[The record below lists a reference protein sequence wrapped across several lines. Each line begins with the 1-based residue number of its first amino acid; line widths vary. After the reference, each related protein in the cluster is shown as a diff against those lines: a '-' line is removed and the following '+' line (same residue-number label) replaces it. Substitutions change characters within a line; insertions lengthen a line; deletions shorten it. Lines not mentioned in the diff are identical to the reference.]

1 MRRSRSLSFR
11 LFLSYLAVVAVAAA
25 ALFGTARLLGPEL
38 FDRQVQ
44 QLGQRYGWNGG
55 AGGGPGGGRPGG
67 GQAVIEE
74 ELNDAFSGSLTVA
87 LGVALGAGAV
97 AALVGAALVSRRI
110 LRPIDRVSAAVR
122 RMASG
127 RYGEPVPEPPVDEL
141 AGLASDVNALGAAL
155 ADSERRRARLV
166 ADLAHEMRTP
176 ITSLDGF
183 VEGLEDGVFQASPET
198 LDAMRTETR
207 RLQRLAADLGA
218 VSRADEGAFDLRPQS
233 GDLGD
238 IAAAAVRGMTA
249 GFAAAGVEVAVA
261 PMPPLPVEAD
271 PDRMAQVFA
280 NLLRNALQHTPA
292 GGRITVTGDRHGT
305 RVSVAVAD
313 SGAGIGPEHLPHLF
327 ERFYR
332 AGEGAAGG
340 TGVGLTIA
348 AGIVGAHGGEITA
361 ASPGAGK
368 GATFTV
374 TLPAAG

>member
-11 LFLSYLAVVAVAAA
+11 LFLSYLAVVAVATA

-55 AGGGPGGGRPGG
+55 GGGPGGRGPGA
-67 GQAVIEE
+67 GQAAIEE

-97 AALVGAALVSRRI
+97 AALAGAALVSRRI

-183 VEGLEDGVFQASPET
+183 VEGLEDGVFDASPET
-198 LDAMRTETR
+198 LDAMRAETR
-207 RLQRLAADLGA
+207 RLQRLATDLGA
-218 VSRADEGAFDLRPQS
+218 VSRADEGAFDLRPQP
-233 GDLGD
+233 GDLGE
-238 IAAAAVRGMTA
+238 IAAAAARGLAA
-249 GFAAAGVEVAVA
+249 GIAAAGVEVEVG
-261 PMPPLPVEAD
+261 PLPPLPTETD
-271 PDRMAQVFA
+271 PDRMGQVFA

-292 GGRITVTGDRHGT
+292 GGRITVTGERRGP
-305 RVSVAVAD
+305 RVSVAVSD
-313 SGAGIGPEHLPHLF
+313 TGSGIAPEHLPHLF

-361 ASPGAGK
+361 DSPGTGK

>member
-1 MRRSRSLSFR
+1 
-11 LFLSYLAVVAVAAA
+11 VVAVAAA

-55 AGGGPGGGRPGG
+55 GGGPGGGRPGA
-67 GQAVIEE
+67 GQTVIEE

-110 LRPIDRVSAAVR
+110 LRPIDRVGAAVR

-127 RYGEPVPEPPVDEL
+127 HYGEPVPEPPVEEL

-183 VEGLEDGVFQASPET
+183 VEGLEDGVFEASPDT

-218 VSRADEGAFDLRPQS
+218 VSRADEGAFDLRPQP
-233 GDLGD
+233 GDLGE
-238 IAAAAVRGMTA
+238 IASAAVRGMTA
-249 GFAAAGVEVAVA
+249 GFAAAGVTVEVV
-261 PMPPLPVEAD
+261 PMPPLPVAAD

-292 GGRITVTGDRHGT
+292 GGRITVTGEHRSA

-313 SGAGIGPEHLPHLF
+313 TGAGIAPEHLPHLF

-332 AGEGAAGG
+332 AGDAAAGG

-348 AGIVGAHGGEITA
+348 AGIVGAHGGEIAA
-361 ASPGAGK
+361 ASPGTGM